1 MSLKNIPLH
10 ESYPE
15 KLNVVV
21 EIPKGS
27 SNKYE
32 VNEDGIIAL
41 DRVLHSPFF
50 YPADYGFVPGTLADD
65 GDAVDVLI
73 VTDSPVFPGCLVE
86 ARPIGILYMED
97 DKGKDEKVI
106 AVQTKNPRYS
116 HIKDIADLGEHI
128 VKEFDHFFSE
138 YKKLEGKWAKT
149 AGTSDKAAAITYL
162 KGQIKK

>member
-1 MSLKNIPLH
+1 MNLKNIPLH
-10 ESYPE
+10 EQYPE
-15 KLNVVV
+15 KLNVVI

-32 VNEDGIIAL
+32 VTEDGIIAL

-50 YPADYGFVPGTLADD
+50 YPADYGFVPGTLAED
-65 GDAVDVLI
+65 GDPVDVLV
-73 VTDSPVFPGCLVE
+73 VTDSPCFPGCLVE

-106 AVQTKNPRYS
+106 AVQTKNPRYK
-116 HIKDIADLGEHI
+116 HINDVADLGEHI

-149 AGTSDKAAAITYL
+149 AGHAGKDAAIEYL
-162 KGQIKK
+162 KKQLDK